1 MKRQLLTIVALLVSM
16 MLTAATVTKEEARQR
31 ALQFLSERNG
41 SVAAARGMQQ
51 VKLQLK
57 DAVASNRLYAFNVGQ
72 QDGFVIVSGD
82 NCTGDVILGYADKGE
97 IASENMPD
105 NLRAWLQGYDDQIRW
120 MQEHGVK
127 NDVAASRGMKK
138 AVRKSISPLLTTQW
152 NQREP
157 FNNNCPKLAEQASG
171 NSYYA
176 ISTVTGCVATAV
188 AQIMYYQAMKYN
200 LSETTMLEGTPGYN
214 TSNLLWNNAQT
225 GVWKYVEAKPA
236 TTIHWDKINAVY
248 PSTNDAEAEV
258 ATLMEYVG
266 AAVQM
271 QYGTSSSA
279 NNESVPTALKDYF
292 GYDTD
297 LKLAYHNNYIF
308 EDWME
313 LIYTELST
321 NGPVFFAGQS
331 EGGGHA
337 FLLDGYDGSDFF
349 HVNWGWG
356 GLSDGFYRLSALEP
370 SMQGAGGSSTTDGYN
385 FSQTVLVN
393 VNPIDDGI
401 SQTEDLLLTVNQ
413 LTKYNYYSSINLLQ
427 VGFSLTNNSGMAGD
441 FDYGF
446 ALVNGSQLNVVY
458 SSNNHFNNGT
468 TWSGTTTFS
477 FGTGLADGEYRL
489 VAVCRKSGTGTWR
502 ECVQSDQ
509 YYVKVTVSGGNITFE
524 DIADHAEPNLSAVLS
539 LKGTAEKG
547 SPTTIV
553 AKISNKG
560 GLYIG
565 DTHLVWKDGSD
576 NYTLAGKQIDVEAG
590 ADEKEFEFTFTP
602 IQTGTHNLQLWNK
615 DNVTIGST
623 TINVSAASAS
633 TGSLEILNTALRNG
647 DISNGE
653 VYGTTARG
661 TATIRNNSNLTH
673 NTGIRIALMLWTPET
688 GGGYN
693 GNSVIYN
700 NYPLT
705 LGAGETA
712 TVDFDLEGMEIG
724 NNLYGICYFYVGGN
738 SSINNSTF
746 FKAVNG
752 VDIYNADGTASAIKR
767 QDNVTAPADVLALD
781 VTGVATVTPNAN
793 PNTLYIATGAVPS
806 GLEGKNVVVNGVAET
821 LTLDD
826 SYGFYS
832 PVEFTANKATYT
844 RTFTQGADGSK
855 GWSTIMLPF
864 DVTAV
869 KQGSTVIDWF
879 HSSSDT
885 GKQFWLK
892 TFSDEDGGTVSF
904 DYVDEMQAYT
914 PYIIAVPGSKWGA
927 AFDLTGKA
935 ITFEGTGVSVGSTNP
950 SSLMGNSY
958 KFTGNT
964 IGQTVSDSYVLND
977 AGNRFD
983 LTSTTVAP
991 FRAYFKAMNMSAG
1004 LPAWLTIGSG
1014 GAETTG
1020 IDTTLMNK
1028 VEGEMYNLNGQR
1040 VSQPAKGLYIVNGK
1054 KVMIK

>member
-82 NCTGDVILGYADKGE
+82 DCTGDVILGYADKGE

-127 NDVAASRGMKK
+127 NEVAASRGMKK

-157 FNNNCPKLAEQASG
+157 FNNYCPWLLADGSNVA
-171 NSYYA
+171 
-176 ISTVTGCVATAV
+176 VTGCVATAT
-188 AQIMYYQAMKYN
+188 AQLMYYQAKHN
-200 LSETTMLEGTPGYN
+200 GIEQTT
-214 TSNLLWNNAQT
+214 
-225 GVWKYVEAKPA
+225 
-236 TTIHWDKINAVY
+236 TTKQISSY
-248 PSTNDAEAEV
+248 PSTKYWLYINGNETTTVPEKPVRTFDWTKMTDNPAGDATSADEV
-258 ATLMEYVG
+258 ARLFEYVG
-266 AAVQM
+266 AAVKM
-271 QYGTSSSA
+271 QYGTSSTA
-279 NNESVPTALKDYF
+279 YNESVPTALKDYF

-297 LKLAYHNNYIF
+297 LKLAYHSNYIY

-401 SQTEDLLLTVNQ
+401 SQSEDVLLTVNQ
-413 LTKYNYYSSINLLQ
+413 LTKYNYYPSSQQLQ

-446 ALVNGSQLNVVY
+446 ALVNGSQSNVVY
-458 SSNNHFNNGT
+458 NSTLQFNNGST
-468 TWSGTTTFS
+468 RSGYTGGIK

-509 YYVKVTVSGGNITFE
+509 YYVKVTVSGGNITFK

-539 LKGTAEKG
+539 LKGTAEKD

-553 AKISNKG
+553 ARISNSG

-565 DTHLVWKDGSD
+565 DTHLVWKDGSN
-576 NYTLAGKQIDVEAG
+576 NYALAGKQIDVEAG

-661 TATIRNNSNLTH
+661 TATIRNNSNVTH
-673 NTGIRIALMLWTPET
+673 NTGIEIALMLWTPKS
-688 GGGYN
+688 GGYS
-693 GNSVIYN
+693 GVSVIYN
-700 NYPLT
+700 DYPLT
-705 LGAGETA
+705 LGAGKTA

-724 NNLYGICYFYVGGN
+724 NNLYGICYYYVGGS
-738 SSINNSTF
+738 SSINNSTK

-793 PNTLYIATGAVPS
+793 PNTLYIATGAAPS

-1028 VEGEMYNLNGQR
+1028 VEDEMYNLNGQR